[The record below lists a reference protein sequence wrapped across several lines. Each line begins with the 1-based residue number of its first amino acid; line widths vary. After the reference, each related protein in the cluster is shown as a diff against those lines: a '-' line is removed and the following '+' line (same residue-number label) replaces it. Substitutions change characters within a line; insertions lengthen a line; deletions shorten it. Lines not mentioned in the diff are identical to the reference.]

1 MGDTMTNQGLR
12 TAEIISLKCY
22 RSTMQHHA
30 ISQLEAYWQGLRCG
44 RLVPNRSDVDPR
56 GIETALEFAFIL
68 ERISPGMARFRLA
81 GMHLN
86 ELMGMEVRGMPITA
100 FFAPDTRR
108 QVSDALEHVF
118 EEPALARISLRGER
132 GMGRSPITAELIIL
146 PLRSDLGDISRALG
160 CLVCDG
166 EIGRTPRRFDVCDLQ
181 LEPLFAGV
189 APRGAPLRVAPGFP
203 HGEALPTDPAAPLAE
218 GFAEGSTPLRD
229 APPIQTGDD
238 MPEATARDNGEDA
251 PRKPGKPTRVPWLR
265 LVSTDD

>member
-1 MGDTMTNQGLR
+1 MQSLNSKPIGKACAVVGWFP
-12 TAEIISLKCY
+12 TAPMSTRVASKPRWSSLLFWSGFH
-22 RSTMQHHA
+22 RA
-30 ISQLEAYWQGLRCG
+30 W
-44 RLVPNRSDVDPR
+44 
-56 GIETALEFAFIL
+56 
-68 ERISPGMARFRLA
+68 ARFRLA